1 MSYIIETIEEI
12 EKVNLKS
19 EEAIDI
25 IQGIISTRLRKLP
38 IFMNDLIVGEPL
50 IRSRYLKKEED
61 FHYKIQDYSYN
72 PEPEHIKIGR
82 ANLQGQPIFYAS
94 RFRITSLAEVRFI
107 YANREKDLA
116 RYSISRWEPKQKLQL
131 AAIVTP

>member
-50 IRSRYLKKEED
+50 IRSRYLKK
-61 FHYKIQDYSYN
+61 KTSI
-72 PEPEHIKIGR
+72 IK
-82 ANLQGQPIFYAS
+82 
-94 RFRITSLAEVRFI
+94 FRITLTI
-107 YANREKDLA
+107 LNRNIL
-116 RYSISRWEPKQKLQL
+116 KLVERTYKVNQYFML
-131 AAIVTP
+131 LVFVLPHLQR